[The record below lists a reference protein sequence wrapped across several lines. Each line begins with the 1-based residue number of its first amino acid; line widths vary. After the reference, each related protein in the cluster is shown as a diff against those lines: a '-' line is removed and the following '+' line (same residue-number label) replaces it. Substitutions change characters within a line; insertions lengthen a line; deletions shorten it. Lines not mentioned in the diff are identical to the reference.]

1 MEPPRTLG
9 DVDVAMGS
17 ADDPLI
23 QDLLKQIVTLAEE
36 ASTVV
41 GELMKE
47 LDLTE
52 VLATAL
58 WRLDPEEAPPSMRA
72 LAATLNCDPS
82 TITFITDRLQQ
93 RGLIQRMVSPA
104 DRRFK
109 VIALTPQGVQVRT
122 RFVQALAAGTSLTRL
137 PADEQQQLRAL
148 LAKAGA
154 DPARFTCR
162 ASAPQQS
169 PQA

>member
-1 MEPPRTLG
+1 
-9 DVDVAMGS
+9 MGS
-17 ADDPLI
+17 ADEPLI

-36 ASTVV
+36 AGTVV
-41 GELMKE
+41 GDLLKE

-58 WRLDPEEAPPSMRA
+58 WRLDPEQAPPSMRA

-93 RGLIQRMVSPA
+93 RGLIQRMVNPA

-109 VIALTPQGVQVRT
+109 VIALTPQGVQVRA
-122 RFVQALAAGTSLTRL
+122 RFIRALAAGSSLARL
-137 PADEQQQLRAL
+137 PAEEQRQLRAL
-148 LAKAGA
+148 LVRAGA

-162 ASAPQQS
+162 ASAPQEPRES
-169 PQA
+169 ER